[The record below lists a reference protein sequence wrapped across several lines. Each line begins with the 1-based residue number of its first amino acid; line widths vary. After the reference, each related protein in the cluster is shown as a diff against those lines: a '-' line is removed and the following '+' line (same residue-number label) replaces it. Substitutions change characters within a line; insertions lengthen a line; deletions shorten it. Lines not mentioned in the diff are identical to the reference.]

1 MLKVLLLGQGMAGT
15 IFSIGVERVKRGE
28 IEPYGVP
35 LAKYEFSIDISEIE
49 IIGSVDVD
57 ARKVGKTIYDVAKGL
72 YRFENVPNS
81 LKNVKVYPGIEA
93 GAVNDIFPIKS
104 LDQEGY
110 VNALD
115 EFMYLL
121 RMLKPD
127 VVIDV
132 TTTQYSKPFNDF
144 GNFEKAV
151 LEGKNV
157 IPSQIYAYL
166 TLKYGSEEKKV
177 AYINMIPAPIAND
190 NAIIRKAYESE
201 CLVLGDDGATGATPL
216 TADILEHLRERN
228 RSVKSIAQFNIGGNT
243 DFLALTNERRNMAK
257 EYTKGSVVKDILG
270 YDAPHF
276 IKPTGFLKPLGDKKF
291 VAMHIEYISFNG
303 VIDEIIVNM
312 RVNDSPALAGYMVD
326 LVRLAK
332 FSLEKGYFGTIYEIN
347 AFYMKKPGPPNSKN
361 ISRIL
366 AYSKLINFIEKS
378 KQLQFSKI
386 EKIG

>member
-303 VIDEIIVNM
+303 AIDEIIVNM

-347 AFYMKKPGPPNSKN
+347 AFYMKKPGPPN
-361 ISRIL
+361 
-366 AYSKLINFIEKS
+366 
-378 KQLQFSKI
+378 
-386 EKIG
+386 